1 MRFYGAFFV
10 GAFAPDKID
19 AAMAL
24 TPPRPSR
31 LMSICFTENSIL
43 SKSALLSWAAGAC

>member
-19 AAMAL
+19 AAHDADAAAL
-24 TPPRPSR
+24 Q
-31 LMSICFTENSIL
+31 
-43 SKSALLSWAAGAC
+43 ADVDLLH